1 MPPTPDSIPKKT
13 PLATPSKSPSLR
25 ETSHHEHNFTP
36 GKEALE
42 RIQKHPLEWAN
53 QANMNVGELFEV
65 GQDFNLDDFLH
76 YEDGQ
81 MSHGLHNGSGG
92 GML

>member
-1 MPPTPDSIPKKT
+1 M

-25 ETSHHEHNFTP
+25 EISHHEHNFTP
-36 GKEALE
+36 GNEALE
-42 RIQKHPLEWAN
+42 KVQRFPLEWAN
-53 QANMNVGELFEV
+53 QANMNMGELFEV

-76 YEDGQ
+76 CSDGQ
-81 MSHGLHNGSGG
+81 MSHGLHSGSIS